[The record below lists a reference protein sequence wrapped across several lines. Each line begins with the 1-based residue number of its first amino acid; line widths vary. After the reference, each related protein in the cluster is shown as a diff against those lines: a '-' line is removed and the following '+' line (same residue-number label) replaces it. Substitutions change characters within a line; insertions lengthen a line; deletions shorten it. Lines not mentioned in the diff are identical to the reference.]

1 MSIEY
6 YLLFWLLFWLNRFVG
21 SSEEEACGILDNTS
35 NNVRNLNYFVYL
47 KSALQA
53 LDKEKYLSWELDENV
68 YEDNVRIIIY
78 VKR

>member
-1 MSIEY
+1 M
-6 YLLFWLLFWLNRFVG
+6 LFWLNRFVG

-35 NNVRNLNYFVYL
+35 KNVRNLNYFVCL

-53 LDKEKYLSWELDENV
+53 LDKEKYWSWELDDNV